1 MMMDENDLIE
11 QHPELRLRFFSTD
24 DAFAQ
29 LGSQLGNQPGAYE
42 WWQLEAF
49 DQEGTGLHLGLYNG
63 DPFHPVYRQA
73 VRRYL
78 AGKTTEPAHLRPSTF
93 PAVRLSV
100 FEKKELVARAHW
112 TTKPYSFAVN
122 AKGADWS
129 VQVGPVL
136 LRASRTI
143 SGWSVVIQET
153 ATQKTGWRAAL
164 GMNREPGRTI
174 SASID
179 ITHAFKTIS
188 MRRAAMP
195 DAPNGAT
202 HEWTLLA
209 PAAQCSGVI
218 DLGPANHDH
227 GCKQLTLNGA
237 FGSFHHFHGSG
248 LIGNGMRRW
257 YRGSMVWKD
266 GAVLCELPIIRKYI
280 QLAGTLSYF
289 TPGKPPVILRCDH
302 QRTTTFQ
309 RSAWLLAHPLEV
321 HWRQL
326 EFPAE
331 LSLPVKRLQ
340 DALPFRGI
348 SLCDTQFAIGRVPD
362 DLVVGPG
369 LGIFELLQPS
379 RTDWRL
385 YADYLSG

>member
-1 MMMDENDLIE
+1 MDENDLIE
-11 QHPELRLRFFSTD
+11 QHPELRLRFFPTN
-24 DAFAQ
+24 DAFSH
-29 LGSQLGNQPGAYE
+29 LKSRLLSQPGAYE

-49 DQEGTGLHLGLYNG
+49 DNEGTGLHLCLYNG

-73 VRRYL
+73 VRRNL
-78 AGKTTEPAHLRPSTF
+78 DGKPTEPAHLHPSTF

-100 FEKKELVARAHW
+100 FERKELVARAYW
-112 TTKPYSFAVN
+112 TAEPNSFTVKD
-122 AKGADWS
+122 KGDDWS

-136 LRASRTI
+136 LQSSREC
-143 SGWSVVIQET
+143 SGWSVVIEET

-164 GMNREPGRTI
+164 GMNREPGRTVR
-174 SASID
+174 ATID
-179 ITHAFKTIS
+179 IIHAFNTTS
-188 MRRAAMP
+188 MSRAAMP

-209 PAAQCSGVI
+209 PAARCSGVI
-218 DLGPANHDH
+218 NLGGVDHDH
-227 GCKQLTLNGA
+227 GHKQLTLNGA
-237 FGSFHHFHGSG
+237 FGSLHHFHGSG

-289 TPGKPPVILRCDH
+289 TPGQPPVILRCDH

-321 HWRQL
+321 HWRQS

-331 LSLPVKRLQ
+331 LTLPVKRLQ

-379 RTDWRL
+379 RADWRL